1 MSPLLGII
9 IGLIVTAVL
18 VYLVYPQKGFLD
30 KWSKGKRDKKK
41 VLIEDALKHIYDC
54 EYKGIK
60 CTIHSVGGNLSIS
73 NDAAADLL
81 SNLEKMGLIISKPEF
96 VKLTSDGKSHALK
109 VIRVHRLW
117 EKYLADHTSIGEE
130 KWHHYAE
137 DKEHDLSPKEA
148 DELAARLGNPFY
160 DPHGDPI
167 PTADGEIL
175 DDTGVALTSL
185 ASGEFAVITHIE
197 DEPHAI
203 YSQIVALN
211 LHRGQQ
217 IQLVESDQRR
227 VKIIAEGEECILA
240 PIIANNITVTKIEEE
255 EEIQSD
261 FKSLSTLKQGE
272 EGVIAGISQAVRGR
286 QRRRLMD
293 LGIVPGSKVTAELF
307 SIGSDPVA
315 YLVRGA
321 TVALR
326 RNQTDQIFIKSN

>member
-41 VLIEDALKHIYDC
+41 ELIEDALKHIYDC

-60 CTIHSVGGNLSIS
+60 CTVHSVGGNLSIS
-73 NDAAADLL
+73 NDDAANLL
-81 SNLEKMGLIISKPEF
+81 SNLEKMGLIISEPEF
-96 VKLTSDGKSHALK
+96 VKLSAGGKSYALK

-117 EKYLADHTSIGEE
+117 EKYLADHTSISEE

-137 DKEHDLSPKEA
+137 IKEHDLSPSEV
-148 DELAARLGNPFY
+148 DELAAKLGNPFY

-175 DDTGVALTSL
+175 DDNSIPLTSL

-197 DEPHAI
+197 DEPDAI
-203 YSQIVALN
+203 YSQIVAIN

-217 IQLVESDQRR
+217 IQLAEKNEKRI
-227 VKIIAEGEECILA
+227 KLIAEGDEYVLA
-240 PIIANNITVTKIEEE
+240 PIIANNIAVTKIDEE

-261 FKSLSTLKQGE
+261 FKTLSSLKQGE
-272 EGVIAGISQAVRGR
+272 EGVIAGISKAVRGR

-326 RNQTDQIFIKSN
+326 RNQTDQIFIKGD